1 MFLYNVIYIYNDTKK
16 QKIQM
21 EGDKMT
27 LQEKQNVLSR
37 IFNTK
42 SNISGYTKERAEG
55 IIEGIIIGAS
65 INISEER
72 KRLKLEGVKSNG

>member
-1 MFLYNVIYIYNDTKK
+1 
-16 QKIQM
+16 
-21 EGDKMT
+21 MT
-27 LQEKQNVLSR
+27 LKEKQQVLSR

-42 SNISGYTKERAEG
+42 DNISGYTKERAEG

-72 KRLKLEGVKSNG
+72 KRLKMVGVKSNG

>member
-1 MFLYNVIYIYNDTKK
+1 
-16 QKIQM
+16 
-21 EGDKMT
+21 MT
-27 LQEKQNVLSR
+27 LQEKQQVLSR

-42 SNISGYTKERAEG
+42 GNISGYTKERAEG

-72 KRLKLEGVKSNG
+72 KRLKMVGAKSNG

>member
-16 QKIQM
+16 QKIQT

-37 IFNTK
+37 IFNTR

>member
-1 MFLYNVIYIYNDTKK
+1 
-16 QKIQM
+16 
-21 EGDKMT
+21 MT
-27 LQEKQNVLSR
+27 LQEKQNILSR

-55 IIEGIIIGAS
+55 IIEGIIIGVS

-72 KRLKLEGVKSNG
+72 KRLKMVGVKSNG

>member
-16 QKIQM
+16 QKIQT